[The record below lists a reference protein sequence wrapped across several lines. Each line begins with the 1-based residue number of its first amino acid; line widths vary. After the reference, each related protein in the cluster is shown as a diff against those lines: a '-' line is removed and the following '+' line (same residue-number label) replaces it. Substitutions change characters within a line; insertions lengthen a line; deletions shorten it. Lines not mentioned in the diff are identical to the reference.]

1 MGMKIEVHE
10 VIQTAINHSSNLS
23 VASRALSQKLESF
36 DIRMHGGE
44 LMSVPMVGNEIFNA
58 E

>member
-1 MGMKIEVHE
+1 MKIEVHE